1 MMIFTK
7 QRTLDILRCRIGLHD
22 FQVEYRSAPAAFTVG
37 DKEVQISGTVERC
50 QRPGCGKL
58 YFTYND
64 WPRLECYP
72 QARER
77 RYSASE
83 RESRV
88 LVLA

>member
-1 MMIFTK
+1 MLIFTK

-22 FQVEYRSAPAAFTVG
+22 FQMEYRSAPGIFDIG
-37 DKEVQISGTVERC
+37 GREYEIEGTVERC

-58 YFTYND
+58 YITYKD
-64 WPRLECYP
+64 WPRVECYP

-77 RYSASE
+77 KYSSAE